1 MKKQVVS
8 VAILQNAKVMAALYF
23 VISIPIT
30 LLMVIPTLMGQGQG
44 AGPSLL
50 MLVLMPLLYTLMGFV
65 FTLIGA
71 WVYNVLAARIGG
83 FEFTTV
89 EVAKDHA

>member
-1 MKKQVVS
+1 MKKQVVKVS
-8 VAILQNAKVMAALYF
+8 ILQNAKLMAALYF
-23 VISIPIT
+23 VISIPFT
-30 LLMVIPTLMGQGQG
+30 LLMIIPAVMGQG
-44 AGPSLL
+44 AGPSIA

-71 WVYNVLAARIGG
+71 WVYNLIAARIGG

-89 EVAKDHA
+89 EVAKD